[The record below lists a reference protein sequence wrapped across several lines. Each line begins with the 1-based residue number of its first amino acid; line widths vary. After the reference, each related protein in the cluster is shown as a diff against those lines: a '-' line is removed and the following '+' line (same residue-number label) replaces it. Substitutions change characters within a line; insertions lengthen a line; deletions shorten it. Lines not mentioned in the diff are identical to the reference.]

1 MKKAPAARSKGQSS
15 TPPVAFRLA
24 ASRSAPSGNAA
35 SSGTVAVDGR
45 FGDLALP
52 LRDLSGLAPRLS
64 RSPEP
69 GGVAIATRFG
79 VLGAPSPFVGDA
91 LSFGV
96 FDGVR
101 FGDRGTSTTA
111 TDLRGEPAPTSTR
124 TAS

>member
-64 RSPEP
+64 RSSEP
-69 GGVAIATRFG
+69 GGVAIATRLGVFG
-79 VLGAPSPFVGDA
+79 VPPFFGDA